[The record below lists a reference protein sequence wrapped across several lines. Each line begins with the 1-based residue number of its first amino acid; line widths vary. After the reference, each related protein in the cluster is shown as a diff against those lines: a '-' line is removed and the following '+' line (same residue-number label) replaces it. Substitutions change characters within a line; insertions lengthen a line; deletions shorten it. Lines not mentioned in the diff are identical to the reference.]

1 MAVLKMRR
9 VSISALR
16 KDRKRILEKLQA
28 LGIMEMHQLEPD
40 GFDRVD
46 TRETRQEFDND
57 VRLLEQALDVLEQ
70 YAPEKASVLSSLEG
84 KELIDKK
91 DYSEIAEKSDVLIK
105 TADYII
111 SQSKMISEKK
121 ASCQRLAA
129 QEEALSPW
137 KLLGTKLTQDVQET
151 ERTALILGTMP
162 PEYDQ
167 DMIYEVI
174 SGINEDDADAEPVP
188 CVVDI
193 LEENTEARYISV
205 IAMKD
210 DIEKVEE
217 ALRGAGFA
225 KPAVTSELSP
235 SEEIKALKEKAETE
249 AQDIERITSEIE
261 GLADYREDLKRL
273 SDYYRMRSGKYEII
287 SDIPETDRTF
297 IVSGYVDEKHIPAI
311 QKAIGDKYDCIIDV
325 EDIPEDED
333 VPTVLE
339 NNRFSA
345 SMEGVVQSYG
355 LPGRHEFDPTTIMSF
370 FYVFFFGLMLSDAAY
385 GIVMAVVCGLLLW
398 KYKRM
403 SDGMHK
409 QLKLFMFCGISTA
422 FWGFMFGGFFGDAI
436 TVVAETFFHKSVTLP
451 ALWFVPLEDPMR
463 LLIWC
468 MGFGIIHLFTGLA
481 IKGYEELRDGKTL
494 DFFCDVVLW
503 YMFLI
508 GLLLMLIPSEI
519 FKSISQMDIT
529 FPPAVNMLAKA
540 LAIGGALG
548 LVLMSG
554 RDHKNP
560 ALRIALGLYDV
571 YGVTSWLSDVL
582 SYSRLLA
589 LGLATGVIASV
600 VNQMGSM
607 AGGGAIGAI
616 LFILVFVIGH
626 AMNMAINILG
636 AYVHTNRLQFV
647 EFFGKFYDGGGRPL
661 EPFTQDTKYV
671 EVKEEL

>member
-9 VSISALR
+9 VSISALK
-16 KDRKRILEKLQA
+16 KDRKAILERLQA
-28 LGIMEMHQLEPD
+28 LGIMEMHQVEPE
-40 GFDRVD
+40 GFKKTD
-46 TRETRQEFDND
+46 TREERQEFDSD
-57 VRLLEQALDVLEQ
+57 VRLTEQALDVLGE
-70 YAPEKASVLSSLEG
+70 YSPEKTSVLSSLEG
-84 KELIDKK
+84 KELIGKGDYLETENKAEVILETCGYIVSLSKK
-91 DYSEIAEKSDVLIK
+91 
-105 TADYII
+105 
-111 SQSKMISEKK
+111 ISEEK
-121 ASCQRLAA
+121 AFCQRIEA
-129 QEEALSPW
+129 QKEALNPW
-137 KLLGTKLTQDVQET
+137 KLLGIPLTQDAQET
-151 ERTALILGTMP
+151 GKTSVILGTMP
-162 PEYDQ
+162 QGTSQ
-167 DMIYEVI
+167 DELYQII
-174 SGINEDDADAEPVP
+174 AGINSEDADKEPLP
-188 CVVDI
+188 CCIDV
-193 LEENTEARYISV
+193 LEEDNDATYVSV
-205 IAMKD
+205 ICMKED
-210 DIEKVEE
+210 LSVIED
-217 ALRGAGFA
+217 ALRSAGFA
-225 KPAVTSELSP
+225 KPAVTSELP
-235 SEEIKALKEKAETE
+235 PAEEISKLSDDEKTKKEE
-249 AQDIERITSEIE
+249 IERIASEIE
-261 GLADYREDLKRL
+261 GLSEYREDIKRL
-273 SDYYRMRSGKYEII
+273 GDYYRLRQEKYAVIE
-287 SDIPETDRTF
+287 DIPQSERAF
-297 IVSGYVDEKHIPAI
+297 IVSGFVDERHVAAI
-311 QKAIGDKYDCIIDV
+311 EKTIGEKFDCNIDI
-325 EDIPEDED
+325 EDVREDED
-333 VPTVLE
+333 VPTV
-339 NNRFSA
+339 
-345 SMEGVVQSYG
+345 

-385 GIVMAVVCGLLLW
+385 GIVMAVACGLLLW

-403 SDGMHK
+403 SEGMHK

-436 TVVAETFFHKSVTLP
+436 TVIAETFFHKSVTLP
-451 ALWFVPLEDPMR
+451 ALWFVPLDDPMR

-481 IKGYEELRDGKTL
+481 IKGYEELRDGKKL

-519 FKSISQMDIT
+519 FKSISQINVT
-529 FPPAVNMLAKA
+529 FPPALNMLAKV

-560 ALRIALGLYDV
+560 VLRIALGLYDV

-616 LFILVFVIGH
+616 LFILVFIIGH
-626 AMNMAINILG
+626 SMNMAINILG

-661 EPFTQDTKYV
+661 EPFEQDTKYV
-671 EVKEEL
+671 EVKEEM